1 MEFLFSL
8 KFLKIAGASIVI
20 VAILDYLFLGNIA
33 SKFYTEQLG
42 YLADMK
48 KGKIQFNI
56 PMGLIAQAGVAL
68 SLCVFIVTALQLNN
82 TLTTSVL
89 CGGIMAF
96 LVFCI
101 YDFTNLSFVK
111 DYPIKLALVDIGW
124 GTFQGLVA
132 GVYVYYFN
140 RWWA

>member
-8 KFLKIAGASIVI
+8 KFLKIAGASILI
-20 VAILDYLFLGNIA
+20 VAFLDYLFLGIIA

-42 YLADMK
+42 YLAELK
-48 KGKIQFNI
+48 KGKIVFHI
-56 PMGLIAQAGVAL
+56 PMGVIAQAGVAL

-82 TLTTSVL
+82 TLATSIL

-96 LVFCI
+96 LVFTV

-111 DYPIKLALVDIGW
+111 GYPLKLALVDIGW
-124 GTFQGLVA
+124 GTVQGLAA
-132 GVYVYYFN
+132 GVYVYFFN
-140 RWWA
+140 KLF